1 MKNEMMDQKQNHI
14 SWAKNYENWQTKAFI
29 KQHYSCK
36 LAKLNQIVF
45 NQFINIPDTVFNKY
59 YLNNDTVIQNT
70 FSKPVW
76 RSEIFE
82 SLQF

>member
-14 SWAKNYENWQTKAFI
+14 SWVKIYENWRTKVFI
-29 KQHYSCK
+29 KQLYSCE

-59 YLNNDTVIQNT
+59 YLNNDTVIQN
-70 FSKPVW
+70 S
-76 RSEIFE
+76 SEDRQSYCFKYRKNM
-82 SLQF
+82 

>member
-14 SWAKNYENWQTKAFI
+14 SWAKIYENWQTKAFI
-29 KQHYSCK
+29 KQHYSCE

-70 FSKPVW
+70 FRKPVW
-76 RSEIFE
+76 RSKNFE